1 MEAEGSEFPA
11 FEFNIV
17 TSRTG
22 GKGLRSRENSS
33 VGMLS
38 GFFGQLLNSSGIV
51 FRNYTRGIRMNR
63 VPSADIHL
71 TWQLRSQ
78 GIWRSVRC
86 IAESVYQKFQS
97 HARYYYR
104 FCNRELRSEEICVK
118 KVGSA

>member
-86 IAESVYQKFQS
+86 IAESVRNFRNFNPTRVIITDS
-97 HARYYYR
+97 ATESSVARKY
-104 FCNRELRSEEICVK
+104 V
-118 KVGSA
+118 